1 MQKRLTQPHNNG
13 TRRSILIGIVI
24 GLGVGLVFAGGF
36 FARDLL
42 ASVSPSLAT
51 VGTGGDYV
59 LLNEVQALI
68 EREYLREQPNFV
80 QRQYAAI
87 RGMLLSLNDAYTFF
101 IDPPVAATESQ
112 TLAGTYG
119 GIGVQLQRAADGTWV
134 LYPFPDS
141 PAASA
146 GIINGDTLRAING
159 ELIDNTMT
167 QDAIEQQLRGEVRD
181 SSGVEITVMKAD
193 NGDEQTVFIEFAVIN
208 VPSATWRVLAENPLI
223 GYLQVIRFTSR
234 TPDEV
239 TMAIAELRAAGIEQL
254 VLDLRNNSGGLL
266 DESIVVADEFLND
279 GVIVYERDNQ
289 NETAYT
295 AQVGGSA
302 ADLPL
307 IVLVNDRTAS
317 GAELVAGAIQDNDR
331 AILIGQRTF
340 GKGTVQRIYQL
351 SDGSSLHVTSAE
363 WLTPDRQA
371 LNANGLQPEIAMIP
385 DPEGRDIELE
395 EAIRTFGSS

>member
-1 MQKRLTQPHNNG
+1 
-13 TRRSILIGIVI
+13 
-24 GLGVGLVFAGGF
+24 
-36 FARDLL
+36 
-42 ASVSPSLAT
+42 
-51 VGTGGDYV
+51 
-59 LLNEVQALI
+59 
-68 EREYLREQPNFV
+68 
-80 QRQYAAI
+80 
-87 RGMLLSLNDAYTFF
+87 
-101 IDPPVAATESQ
+101 
-112 TLAGTYG
+112 
-119 GIGVQLQRAADGTWV
+119 
-134 LYPFPDS
+134 
-141 PAASA
+141 
-146 GIINGDTLRAING
+146 
-159 ELIDNTMT
+159 MT

-181 SSGVEITVMKAD
+181 SSGVEITVTKAD